1 MWPTAWKMCTQ
12 FYHVPQNRPRP
23 SFEVSDPRLG
33 VRAAAAFE
41 AEALILRIRRPDE
54 TAAVGL
60 RDADSGRGRHHRL
73 LPTSTSSR
81 PITIPPYIS
90 VKMSERRLDLAL
102 HSMTSMEPTMLI
114 QHRYAPTYMAK
125 CSSAS
130 CGTEGVAVIAPTAQH
145 ERNRCDA
152 AAHYY
157 LLGANQSP
165 KTRTYLKVVKTFE
178 LQSKSKGDLT
188 KQLEELKTELLN
200 LRVQKVAGGSSSK
213 ILRIN
218 SLRKDIARV
227 LTVMNQKQR
236 ANLREFYKGKK
247 YIPLD
252 LRAKKT
258 RAIRRKLNQHER
270 TRITE
275 RQHKR
280 EVHFANRKFV
290 LKA

>member
-1 MWPTAWKMCTQ
+1 M
-12 FYHVPQNRPRP
+12 
-23 SFEVSDPRLG
+23 
-33 VRAAAAFE
+33 
-41 AEALILRIRRPDE
+41 
-54 TAAVGL
+54 VG
-60 RDADSGRGRHHRL
+60 
-73 LPTSTSSR
+73 
-81 PITIPPYIS
+81 
-90 VKMSERRLDLAL
+90 
-102 HSMTSMEPTMLI
+102 
-114 QHRYAPTYMAK
+114 
-125 CSSAS
+125 
-130 CGTEGVAVIAPTAQH
+130 
-145 ERNRCDA
+145 
-152 AAHYY
+152 
-157 LLGANQSP
+157 
-165 KTRTYLKVVKTFE
+165 VVKTFE
-178 LQSKSKGDLT
+178 LQSKSKTDLT

-236 ANLREFYKGKK
+236 ANLREFYKGKSQ
-247 YIPLD
+247 IPLD

-280 EVHFANRKFV
+280 EIHFANRKYV

>member
-1 MWPTAWKMCTQ
+1 MPNLTSIQ
-12 FYHVPQNRPRP
+12 
-23 SFEVSDPRLG
+23 SFVSSNN
-33 VRAAAAFE
+33 
-41 AEALILRIRRPDE
+41 
-54 TAAVGL
+54 T
-60 RDADSGRGRHHRL
+60 H
-73 LPTSTSSR
+73 
-81 PITIPPYIS
+81 
-90 VKMSERRLDLAL
+90 
-102 HSMTSMEPTMLI
+102 TM
-114 QHRYAPTYMAK
+114 
-125 CSSAS
+125 
-130 CGTEGVAVIAPTAQH
+130 
-145 ERNRCDA
+145 
-152 AAHYY
+152 
-157 LLGANQSP
+157 
-165 KTRTYLKVVKTFE
+165 VVKTFD
-178 LQSKSKGDLT
+178 LQAKSKADLV

-247 YIPLD
+247 HLPLD
-252 LRAKKT
+252 LRSKKT

-280 EVHFANRKFV
+280 EIHFANRKFV

>member
-1 MWPTAWKMCTQ
+1 M
-12 FYHVPQNRPRP
+12 
-23 SFEVSDPRLG
+23 G
-33 VRAAAAFE
+33 
-41 AEALILRIRRPDE
+41 
-54 TAAVGL
+54 
-60 RDADSGRGRHHRL
+60 
-73 LPTSTSSR
+73 TSSR

-90 VKMSERRLDLAL
+90 VKM
-102 HSMTSMEPTMLI
+102 
-114 QHRYAPTYMAK
+114 
-125 CSSAS
+125 
-130 CGTEGVAVIAPTAQH
+130 
-145 ERNRCDA
+145 
-152 AAHYY
+152 
-157 LLGANQSP
+157 
-165 KTRTYLKVVKTFE
+165 VVKTFE

-258 RAIRRKLNQHER
+258 RAIRHKLNQHER

>member
-1 MWPTAWKMCTQ
+1 MFRVGRKIHQVCPQPEVKQRHLQTLSTQ
-12 FYHVPQNRPRP
+12 TSCRDNFYWILCEGSPNSMPCVDLTP
-23 SFEVSDPRLG
+23 SLQEV
-33 VRAAAAFE
+33 
-41 AEALILRIRRPDE
+41 
-54 TAAVGL
+54 
-60 RDADSGRGRHHRL
+60 
-73 LPTSTSSR
+73 
-81 PITIPPYIS
+81 
-90 VKMSERRLDLAL
+90 
-102 HSMTSMEPTMLI
+102 
-114 QHRYAPTYMAK
+114 
-125 CSSAS
+125 
-130 CGTEGVAVIAPTAQH
+130 
-145 ERNRCDA
+145 
-152 AAHYY
+152 
-157 LLGANQSP
+157 
-165 KTRTYLKVVKTFE
+165 VVKTFE
-178 LQSKSKGDLT
+178 LQSKSKTDLT

-236 ANLREFYKGKK
+236 ANLREFYKGKSQ
-247 YIPLD
+247 IPLD

-280 EVHFANRKFV
+280 EIHFANRKYV

>member
-1 MWPTAWKMCTQ
+1 M
-12 FYHVPQNRPRP
+12 
-23 SFEVSDPRLG
+23 
-33 VRAAAAFE
+33 
-41 AEALILRIRRPDE
+41 
-54 TAAVGL
+54 VG
-60 RDADSGRGRHHRL
+60 
-73 LPTSTSSR
+73 
-81 PITIPPYIS
+81 
-90 VKMSERRLDLAL
+90 
-102 HSMTSMEPTMLI
+102 
-114 QHRYAPTYMAK
+114 
-125 CSSAS
+125 
-130 CGTEGVAVIAPTAQH
+130 
-145 ERNRCDA
+145 
-152 AAHYY
+152 
-157 LLGANQSP
+157 
-165 KTRTYLKVVKTFE
+165 VVKTFE
-178 LQSKSKGDLT
+178 LQSKSKADLT

-247 YIPLD
+247 QPLD

-280 EVHFANRKFV
+280 EIHFANRKFV